1 MMEHAWD
8 GYVKYA
14 WGSDALKPVSL
25 NGTDLAKVTFNSVH
39 SGADIILDQSLNC
52 SDLISGTWLLDYK
65 SLKEY

>member
-39 SGADIILDQSLNC
+39 SGAKMI
-52 SDLISGTWLLDYK
+52 
-65 SLKEY
+65 